1 MDDSGMR
8 GFSTKQIHSG
18 HQEIPGTGPLATPI
32 FQSSTFVFDS
42 CAQGARRFAGEEA
55 GYIYTRLG
63 NPNCAEISAKLAA
76 LEGAEAG
83 LAMASG
89 MGAIASVM
97 WTLLRAGDHLLADE
111 TLYGCTFTYF
121 NHGLR
126 SHGIEVTFLDF
137 TDLEA
142 VRAAIR
148 PNTKA
153 VYFESPTNPDLKI
166 IDIAAVAAIAHQADP
181 AIQVVIDNTF
191 CTPYLQRPLA
201 LGADIVVHSA
211 TKYLN
216 GHGDVIAGMAVGTVE
231 KMNEVNMVGFKDLT
245 GSVLGP
251 FEAFLINRGMKTLD
265 IRMEK
270 HCASAM
276 IIARFLEGHPA
287 VKRVLYP
294 GLPSHPQHE
303 LAKRQMSLF
312 GGMIT
317 FELNASRE
325 RSARFLNE
333 LALCTLAVSLG
344 DAETLIE
351 HPASMTHST
360 YAPEELAAAGITES
374 MIRLSVGLENPEDII
389 ADLKTGLDQ
398 IASGK

>member
-1 MDDSGMR
+1 MDDTDMR
-8 GFSTKQIHSG
+8 GFSTKQIHFG
-18 HQEIPGTGPLATPI
+18 HREPTGAGPLATPI
-32 FQSSTFVFDS
+32 YQSSTFVFEN
-42 CAQGARRFAGEEA
+42 CQQGARRFSGEES

-63 NPNCAEISAKLAA
+63 NPNSAEISAKLAS

-83 LAMASG
+83 LAMGSG

-97 WTLLRAGDHLLADE
+97 WTLLNAGDHLLADE

-121 NHGLR
+121 NHGLK
-126 SHGIEVTFLDF
+126 SHGVEVTFLDF

-142 VRAAIR
+142 VKNAIR

-153 VYFESPTNPDLKI
+153 LYFESPTNPDLKI
-166 IDIAAVAAIAHQADP
+166 IDIAAIADIAHGANPD
-181 AIQVVIDNTF
+181 IQVVIDNTF
-191 CTPYLQRPLA
+191 CTPYIQRPLS
-201 LGADIVVHSA
+201 LGADIVIHSA

-216 GHGDVIAGMAVGTVE
+216 GHGDVIAGMAAGKAE
-231 KMNEVNMVGFKDLT
+231 KMAEVNMVGIKDLT
-245 GSVLGP
+245 GAVLGP

-276 IIARFLEGHPA
+276 KVALFLEGHPA

-303 LAKRQMSLF
+303 LAKKQMSLF

-333 LALCTLAVSLG
+333 LRLCTLAVSLG

-351 HPASMTHST
+351 QPATMTHST
-360 YAPEELAAAGITES
+360 YTPEELAAVGITES
-374 MIRLSVGLENPEDII
+374 MIRLSVGLEDAQDII
-389 ADLKTGLDQ
+389 ADLKAGLDLV
-398 IASGK
+398 AAGR